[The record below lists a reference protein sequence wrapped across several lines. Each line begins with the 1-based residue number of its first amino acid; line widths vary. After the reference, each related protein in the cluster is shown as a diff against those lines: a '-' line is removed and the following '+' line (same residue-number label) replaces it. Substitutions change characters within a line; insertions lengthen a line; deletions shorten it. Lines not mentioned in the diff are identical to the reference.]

1 MTFLAAIE
9 YDHLFRGAGLFGFF
23 LYMASFAALQFR
35 VIEGQG
41 LMYPA
46 LNVLA
51 ASLVL
56 ASLTVEF
63 NLASALI
70 QIGWIVIGCAGIL
83 IRLAKSRSPQKVAGN
98 QNATPFRFAEQ
109 RA

>member
-1 MTFLAAIE
+1 
-9 YDHLFRGAGLFGFF
+9 
-23 LYMASFAALQFR
+23 SFAALQFN
-35 VIEGQG
+35 VIQGQG

-70 QIGWIVIGCAGIL
+70 QISWIVIGCAGIF
-83 IRLAKSRSPQKVAGN
+83 IRLAKTRSPKHGIHY
-98 QNATPFRFAEQ
+98 QNAVRMRFSQ
-109 RA
+109 QST